1 MTENDAL
8 SKIVAAFK
16 RIGKGLLHSP
26 LGGKIEGKYSP
37 LVPHIDN
44 LGRSVVSMVASHYKL
59 TLRLEKEKE
68 TLHKEVD
75 ALADKALRLEEEI
88 HSHEEL
94 RRDFIV
100 NMNHKLRTP
109 LTSIV
114 GFTSLLEKNKEKI
127 NHQDRE
133 KYLSII
139 SKETARLLGLVDT
152 LLDLTRLSSGEITL
166 SPRLFSI
173 NKYITG
179 QIGSWKENA
188 AEAGVTILF
197 SPDDTLGKLVADP
210 RLIMK
215 MFDCLLGNAIKHT
228 PKGKEVTISTI
239 NKDDNALIVV
249 EDEGDGIPRE
259 KLDLVFQNF
268 TQNEGLLSPDS
279 LGLKLSLARS
289 IVWLHMGSIDVK
301 SAVGS
306 GTRLEVSLPINAME
320 ESHLE
325 QVVVKERARILVV
338 DDDEN
343 SRELVV
349 ELLKDYADV
358 TVAANGKKAILACEQ
373 SKPHLILMDLLMPV
387 MDGFA
392 AIEKIR
398 KNKKIKHTPIVAVSA
413 LIDKDEVIRAYNIG
427 ADNFISKPYQR
438 EEVIEVI
445 SSQLPDMIDFD

>member
-16 RIGKGLLHSP
+16 RIGKGLPHTP
-26 LGGKIEGKYSP
+26 LGGKVQGKYSS
-37 LVPHIDN
+37 LVSHIDN
-44 LGRSVVSMVASHYKL
+44 LGQNIVLLVASHYKQ

-68 TLHKEVD
+68 TLNEKVKSLTDRVGTLEDEVNSHK
-75 ALADKALRLEEEI
+75 
-88 HSHEEL
+88 EL

-114 GFTSLLEKNKEKI
+114 GFTSLLENNREKI
-127 NHQDRE
+127 SPQDRE

-152 LLDLTRLSSGEITL
+152 LLDLTRLSGGEITL
-166 SPRLFSI
+166 SPRFFSV

-179 QIGSWKENA
+179 QIGNWKESA
-188 AEAGVTILF
+188 AQADVTILF
-197 SPDDTLGKLVADP
+197 RPDDSLDGLVADP

-228 PKGKEVTISTI
+228 SKGKRVTISTR
-239 NKDDNALIVV
+239 KVDDYILLVV
-249 EDEGDGIPRE
+249 EDEGRGIPPE
-259 KLDLVFQNF
+259 KLDLVFQDF
-268 TQNEGLLSPDS
+268 TRNEGLLSTDA

-289 IVWLHMGSIDVK
+289 IIWLHMGSIGVK
-301 SAVGS
+301 SEVGS
-306 GTRLEVSLPINAME
+306 GTRFEVSLPIDAVE
-320 ESHLE
+320 ESYIE
-325 QVVVKERARILVV
+325 QEGFVERARILVA
-338 DDDEN
+338 DDDES

-358 TVAANGKKAILACEQ
+358 TVAADGKEAVLACEQ
-373 SKPHLILMDLLMPV
+373 SKPHLVLMDLLMPV
-387 MDGFA
+387 MDGFT

-398 KNKKIKHTPIVAVSA
+398 DNEKIKHTSIIAVSA
-413 LIDKDEVIRAYNIG
+413 LVDKEEVVRAYNIG

-438 EEVIEVI
+438 EEVIEAI
-445 SSQLPDMIDFD
+445 SNQLPDMIDFN